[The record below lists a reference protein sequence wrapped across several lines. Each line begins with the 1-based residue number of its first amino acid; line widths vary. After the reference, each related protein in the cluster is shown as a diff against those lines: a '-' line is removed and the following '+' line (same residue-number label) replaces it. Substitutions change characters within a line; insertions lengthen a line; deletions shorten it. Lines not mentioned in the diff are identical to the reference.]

1 MGNIEINQYV
11 VGLMCTNCYIVINKD
26 TKEALVID
34 PGEKSEFLIDKL
46 KKDGVKPVAVL
57 VTHGHFD
64 HINGAEA
71 FVEAFGI
78 QIYIHE
84 DDRETLSD
92 IEMNASNWVNRQ
104 KAYHADVFLK
114 DEQELDLAGI
124 HIRVL
129 HTPGHTPGGC
139 CYYLPY
145 ENVVFTGDSLFCQ
158 SVGRTD
164 FKKSSH
170 SDLVRSVKAKLLTL
184 PEQTIVYPGH
194 EETTTIGH
202 ERIYNPYLV

>member
-26 TKEALVID
+26 TNEALVID

-46 KKDGVKPVAVL
+46 KNDGVKPVAVL

-71 FVEAFGI
+71 FAEAFGI

-164 FKKSSH
+164 FKKSNH

>member
-11 VGLMCTNCYIVINKD
+11 VGLMCTNCYVVINKD
-26 TKEALVID
+26 TREALVID
-34 PGEKSEFLIDKL
+34 PGERSEFLIDKL
-46 KKDGVKPVAVL
+46 KNDGVKPVAVL

-71 FVEAFGI
+71 FAEAFGI
-78 QIYIHE
+78 RIYIHE

-170 SDLVRSVKAKLLTL
+170 SALIRSVKAKLLPL